1 MGGRGGRAVRT
12 GLGEGLTAYSTQRTI
27 SRMRPAKRATT
38 LEYALLGLLDQGPHS
53 GYGLRRIF
61 ALTPLRHFSDS
72 PGAIYPA
79 LRRLLARRWVGACAP
94 QGGRRRRELRI
105 SARGREAFVAWLR
118 LPVAVTDVT
127 SEPDALLLRFAFM
140 GQALPVVAIRA
151 FLKGCERQMTTQ
163 LRGLRRH
170 YGEHAHT
177 WPLTGRLAFE
187 HGLAQHEAQV
197 VWARRAARALEKTR
211 EKP

>member
-1 MGGRGGRAVRT
+1 VAAPAGAAPGA
-12 GLGEGLTAYSTQRTI
+12 GLTADSTRRTI
-27 SRMRPAKRATT
+27 STMRSAKPATT
-38 LEYALLGLLDQGPHS
+38 LEYALLGLLDQEPHS
-53 GYGLRRIF
+53 GYELRRIF
-61 ALTPLRHFSDS
+61 TDTPFGYFSDS

-79 LRRLLARRWVGACAP
+79 LRRLAARGWIGARAP
-94 QGGRRRRELRI
+94 RGGRRRQELRI

-118 LPVAVTDVT
+118 RPVTAADVT
-127 SEPDALLLRFAFM
+127 SDPEVLLLRFAFM
-140 GQALPVVAIRA
+140 GQALPVAAIRG
-151 FLKGCERQMTTQ
+151 FLKGYERQMTTQ

-170 YGEHAHT
+170 HGEHAHT
-177 WPLTGRLAFE
+177 WSLTGRLAFE